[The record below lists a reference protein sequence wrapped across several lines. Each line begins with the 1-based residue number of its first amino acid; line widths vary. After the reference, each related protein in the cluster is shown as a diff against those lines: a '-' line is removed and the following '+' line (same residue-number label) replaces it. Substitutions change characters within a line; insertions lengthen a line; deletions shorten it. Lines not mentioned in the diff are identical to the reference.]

1 MNEYALLHSPDSKY
15 CFATGE
21 RELVIRLRVAK
32 EDRGISVMLIFGNK
46 YEYHEKRMEC
56 TMKIAYSDQLYDY
69 YETKLQLS
77 DVRLAYI
84 FLLQDGKQ
92 SYYYSEDGLTTT
104 YNFNEGFYNFFQMP
118 YINR

>member
-1 MNEYALLHSPDSKY
+1 MEISGRFCQIHFEERKGIKEMNEYALLHSPDSKY

-46 YEYHEKRMEC
+46 YEYQEKRMEC

-69 YETKLQLS
+69 Y
-77 DVRLAYI
+77 
-84 FLLQDGKQ
+84 
-92 SYYYSEDGLTTT
+92 
-104 YNFNEGFYNFFQMP
+104 
-118 YINR
+118 